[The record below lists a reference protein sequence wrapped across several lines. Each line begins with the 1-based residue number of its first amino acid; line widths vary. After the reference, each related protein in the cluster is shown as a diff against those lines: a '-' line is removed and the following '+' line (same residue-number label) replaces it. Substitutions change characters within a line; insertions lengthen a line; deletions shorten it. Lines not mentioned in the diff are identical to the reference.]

1 MNQKGIGVSNLPNLK
16 YKSVCKNGLDFNIMM
31 VGSHGLGKTC
41 FINGL
46 LSTQVVQHTAEN
58 SDFHITSFT
67 VIENEFKTN
76 MTITEIDRIGD
87 SSDNDKCWVPIVKY
101 LHESYQDF
109 LNKEQKN
116 VRTLI
121 RDKRVHVC
129 FYFLEPN
136 VDFIKPAD
144 LLSMKEISKYCNLI
158 PIVSKSD
165 FLNEVQIQDC
175 FDFLRNVIESNG
187 ITVFEESNTTR
198 GDISNFIPPFFVVCP
213 DKNNSMTRKYPWGS
227 IEIQNMLTNDLF
239 RLRDKLIN
247 RNIIELIERTE
258 DFYDKFRATVLSNLI
273 NKQASKSLNQDI
285 LNTQFFDDMESE
297 EKSLKELKFR
307 IQEKKSKLDIKN

>member
-16 YKSVCKNGLDFNIMM
+16 YKSICKNGIDFNIMT
-31 VGSHGLGKTC
+31 VGSHGLGKTS

-46 LSTQVVQHTAEN
+46 LSTVILQDTMEN
-58 SDFHITSFT
+58 SDFHVTTCT
-67 VIENEFKTN
+67 VVENEFKTN
-76 MTITEIDRIGD
+76 MTITEIDRLGD
-87 SSDNDKCWVPIVKY
+87 SDDNDKCWVHIVKY
-101 LHESYQDF
+101 LHESYQDY

-165 FLNEVQIQDC
+165 FLNERQIQDC

-187 ITVFEESNTTR
+187 ITVFEENNPTR
-198 GDISNFIPPFFVVCP
+198 GDITSFIPPFFVVCP
-213 DKNNSMTRKYPWGS
+213 DKHGSMTRNYQWGS
-227 IEIQNMLTNDLF
+227 IDIGNLVTNDLF

-247 RNIIELIERTE
+247 KNIIDLIERTE
-258 DFYDKFRATVLSNLI
+258 EFYDKFRATVLSNII
-273 NKQASKSLNQDI
+273 NKQASKNLNKDI
-285 LNTQFFDDMESE
+285 SNMQFFEDMSTE
-297 EKSLKELKFR
+297 EKTLKDLRQR
-307 IQEKKSKLDIKN
+307 IIEKKNKMNK